1 METSVLDRLESRLRQ
16 LETRNAVDAVH
27 RDNVATRLGAIED
40 TLKWLVRLVRLV
52 IGGMLMAAVSYAVQG
67 GLML

>member
-1 METSVLDRLESRLRQ
+1 MENNWSDQVDLRLRH

-27 RDNVATRLGAIED
+27 RDNVATRLCAIED
-40 TLKWLVRLVRLV
+40 ALKWIVRLM

-67 GLML
+67 GFAI

>member
-1 METSVLDRLESRLRQ
+1 MDNSIAETFDGRLRM

-27 RDNVATRLGAIED
+27 RDNVSTRLGAIED
-40 TLKWLVRLVRLV
+40 TLKWLVRLT

-67 GLML
+67 GLAL

>member
-1 METSVLDRLESRLRQ
+1 MDNSVADTIDSRLRA
-16 LETRNAVDAVH
+16 LETRNAVDGVH

-40 TLKWLVRLVRLV
+40 TLKWLVRLM

-67 GLML
+67 GLAL

>member
-1 METSVLDRLESRLRQ
+1 MDNSMTDSFDGRLRA
-16 LETRNAVDAVH
+16 LETRNAVDSVH

-40 TLKWLVRLVRLV
+40 TLKWLVRLI

-67 GLML
+67 GLTL

>member
-27 RDNVATRLGAIED
+27 RYNVATRLGAIED
-40 TLKWLVRLVRLV
+40 TLKWLVRLV